1 MAAKR
6 CKKHKYQIS
15 VLVISMCYNEHKS
28 KFCLPADYST
38 VCFKIDIAQGNQY
51 STFDVGCSMFD
62 VQCLRSAYGGF
73 TFPARR
79 SLIRKIMVPV
89 RSTHIND
96 RGR

>member
-62 VQCLRSAYGGF
+62 VLPEFPPCSILCMRYYG
-73 TFPARR
+73 PDAAAAA
-79 SLIRKIMVPV
+79 
-89 RSTHIND
+89 
-96 RGR
+96 